1 MSAPVPSCRQFRAR
15 HNHPQ
20 TRPDWQRHGSLELE
34 GASVI
39 AVAQNVGLACRF
51 DYDVTLT
58 EVDVMELNKT
68 EAVEVLNRIVEL
80 ELSGAVRYTQYSL
93 MVFGH
98 ARIPIMHWMRQ
109 QAAEALTH
117 ATQAGEEVT
126 AMGARISLDI
136 GELAGTHHESVD
148 DIMQELLLHE
158 RKGIELYR
166 RLLKLSLDCSISL
179 EEFARQK
186 IRNEEMH
193 VSEIEKMLR
202 RRGDA

>member
-1 MSAPVPSCRQFRAR
+1 
-15 HNHPQ
+15 
-20 TRPDWQRHGSLELE
+20 
-34 GASVI
+34 
-39 AVAQNVGLACRF
+39 
-51 DYDVTLT
+51 
-58 EVDVMELNKT
+58 MELDKT
-68 EAVEVLNRIVEL
+68 EAVEVLNRIVAL

-98 ARIPIMHWMRQ
+98 ARIPIMSWMRE
-109 QAAEALTH
+109 QAAEALVH

-158 RKGIELYR
+158 RKGIELYG
-166 RLLKLSLDCSISL
+166 RLLKLSQDRSISL

>member
-1 MSAPVPSCRQFRAR
+1 
-15 HNHPQ
+15 
-20 TRPDWQRHGSLELE
+20 
-34 GASVI
+34 
-39 AVAQNVGLACRF
+39 
-51 DYDVTLT
+51 
-58 EVDVMELNKT
+58 MELSRDET
-68 EAVEVLNRIVEL
+68 TDLLNRIVGL

-98 ARIPIMHWMRQ
+98 ARIPIMGWMRE
-109 QAAEALTH
+109 QAAEALLH

-136 GELAGTHHESVD
+136 GELAGTHPESVD

-158 RKGIELYR
+158 RKGIELYD
-166 RLLKLSLDCSISL
+166 RLLKLSQDCSISV
-179 EEFARQK
+179 EEFAREK
-186 IRNEEMH
+186 IRKEEMH